1 MDGFTAP
8 LDCKIGVFVRTVKNG
23 LGNLLEALDLATI
36 NGDHPVAWTHA
47 GLFGRS
53 AGNKFVHY
61 RRSDVLTVH
70 HCEARQDHNSEQEID
85 CRSCRNDQRP
95 LPQGFGWE
103 ALSALLRRQF
113 KTTPVRL
120 TCCIHVT
127 CKFEIDAERECSEP
141 PARTPFVHP
150 GSQFLRSEEH
160 TSELQSLMRNQYA
173 VFCLTKKKLTYH
185 NLLTLH

>member
-70 HCEARQDHNSEQEID
+70 HCEARQDHNSEQAID
-85 CRSCRNDQRP
+85 
-95 LPQGFGWE
+95 
-103 ALSALLRRQF
+103 
-113 KTTPVRL
+113 
-120 TCCIHVT
+120 
-127 CKFEIDAERECSEP
+127 
-141 PARTPFVHP
+141 
-150 GSQFLRSEEH
+150 RSEEH
-160 TSELQSLMRNQYA
+160 TSELQSLMRISYA
-173 VFCLTKKKLTYH
+173 VFCLKKKKIGKKNTSNSVTH
-185 NLLTLH
+185 TQHDCHPLLEKKIPTPNYKQSTNNS

>member
-95 LPQGFGWE
+95 LPPGLDRKSVVSGK
-103 ALSALLRRQF
+103 SG
-113 KTTPVRL
+113 PVRVEL
-120 TCCIHVT
+120 GG
-127 CKFEIDAERECSEP
+127 R
-141 PARTPFVHP
+141 RTI
-150 GSQFLRSEEH
+150 
-160 TSELQSLMRNQYA
+160 
-173 VFCLTKKKLTYH
+173 KKKKKK
-185 NLLTLH
+185 

>member
-70 HCEARQDHNSEQEID
+70 HCEARLDHNSE
-85 CRSCRNDQRP
+85 
-95 LPQGFGWE
+95 
-103 ALSALLRRQF
+103 
-113 KTTPVRL
+113 
-120 TCCIHVT
+120 
-127 CKFEIDAERECSEP
+127 
-141 PARTPFVHP
+141 
-150 GSQFLRSEEH
+150 RSEEN
-160 TSELQSLMRNQYA
+160 TPELKSLMRTSYV
-173 VFCLTKKKLTYH
+173 VFCL
-185 NLLTLH
+185 